1 MKKYIYFLVLVLF
14 VASCKAPKVVVE
26 DPNGFIG
33 NPSVNTCKLKGR
45 IMSILPQKDEDTST
59 ACGKHPCFAKVEIV
73 EITDCG
79 ANASLPY
86 QPGEIVEMQ
95 FVPTLQPT
103 KNIMPNMRP
112 RYPGLRRGD
121 FFLSMVE
128 NRTVAYSKKLFIV
141 SHYLRLL

>member
-1 MKKYIYFLVLVLF
+1 MVLVLS
-14 VASCKAPKVVVE
+14 VASCKAPKVVEE

-45 IMSILPQKDEDTST
+45 IVSILPQKDEDTST
-59 ACGKHPCFAKVEIV
+59 ACGKHPCFAKVEI
-73 EITDCG
+73 TDYG
-79 ANASLPY
+79 ANVSLPY
-86 QPGEIVEMQ
+86 QPGDIVEMQ

-128 NRTVAYSKKLFIV
+128 NRTVDYSKKLFIV
-141 SHYLRLL
+141 SHYLRLM